1 MSEETTT
8 PEFRLHKR
16 RQRQRNQERK
26 QTALENLLDRVPQ
39 SSSVKSL
46 YQPIPCLPCSSDFWS
61 RVPKICNPH
70 ATKLQRDKYQQ
81 GKYLRKLQHK
91 LKGGEIN
98 TQEQEE
104 LWKKHGRSCSSSST
118 NDGAV
123 TLLSE
128 DRGQR
133 KAWQVENFVSLLSDK
148 LTPHDNHNKP
158 LTVVDFGCGSGNL
171 LALASYFTHVRFVL
185 VDKKPYPLKLVQRR
199 AEEAGLFNV
208 EVMQYSFSPENLDK
222 FQTPDRGEN
231 TTPKAEED
239 DEESHRSFDLGIGL
253 HCCGSFT
260 DMVME
265 LCRIN
270 KADCIV
276 CPCCNGAMTSKTTCG
291 YAYPRSQFLK
301 DYLTQDEYLGQLS
314 KSADDLG
321 NYSAKC
327 LIEYDRALWA
337 EENGFRSVELW
348 KLTPLECTP
357 KHHVLYLKHG
367 S

>member
-1 MSEETTT
+1 
-8 PEFRLHKR
+8 
-16 RQRQRNQERK
+16 
-26 QTALENLLDRVPQ
+26 
-39 SSSVKSL
+39 
-46 YQPIPCLPCSSDFWS
+46 
-61 RVPKICNPH
+61 
-70 ATKLQRDKYQQ
+70 
-81 GKYLRKLQHK
+81 
-91 LKGGEIN
+91 
-98 TQEQEE
+98 
-104 LWKKHGRSCSSSST
+104 
-118 NDGAV
+118 
-123 TLLSE
+123 
-128 DRGQR
+128 
-133 KAWQVENFVSLLSDK
+133 
-148 LTPHDNHNKP
+148 
-158 LTVVDFGCGSGNL
+158 
-171 LALASYFTHVRFVL
+171 
-185 VDKKPYPLKLVQRR
+185 VQ
-199 AEEAGLFNV
+199 
-208 EVMQYSFSPENLDK
+208 VMQYNFSPENLDK